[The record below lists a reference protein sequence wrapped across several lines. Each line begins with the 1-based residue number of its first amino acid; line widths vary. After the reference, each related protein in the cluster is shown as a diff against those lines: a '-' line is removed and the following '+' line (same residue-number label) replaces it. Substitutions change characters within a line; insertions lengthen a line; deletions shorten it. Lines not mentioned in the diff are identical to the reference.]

1 MASVTDSRR
10 PPDALAVAAMV
21 VLSALW
27 GLQQVAIKLAVPGV
41 SLVTQSALR
50 SGIAAV
56 LVLVWSAWRRIP
68 LWERDGTLVP
78 GLIAGALFG
87 GEFALIYAGLAVTTA
102 SRMVVFIYLAPVL
115 TALGLSR
122 FVPGERLTGAQ
133 WAGVILA
140 FGGIVVAFADGLVG
154 GHATLAGDLCG
165 VIAAFGWAATTVLI
179 RATKLTRASAP
190 KVLFYQLAVSA
201 PLLALVAVAI
211 AEPGVV
217 ALTPQTLASLA
228 FQSAVVAFASYL
240 VWFWLLT
247 IYLGGRLTVF
257 SVLTPLFG
265 VAFGHLILGERVT
278 PQFAAAA
285 LLVGAGI
292 ALVNAGRARAAQT

>member
-1 MASVTDSRR
+1 MSDSRR
-10 PPDALAVAAMV
+10 PLDAIAVTAMF

-41 SLVTQSALR
+41 SLLTQGALR

-56 LVLVWSAWRRIP
+56 LVLLWSAWRRVP
-68 LWERDGTLVP
+68 LWQSDGTLVP

-87 GEFALIYAGLAVTTA
+87 GEFALIYAGLALTTA

-122 FVPGERLTGAQ
+122 FVPGEHLSGAQ
-133 WAGVILA
+133 WTGVFLS
-140 FGGIVVAFADGLVG
+140 FGGIVVAFAEGFASG
-154 GHATLAGDLCG
+154 RATLSGDLCG

-179 RATKLTRASAP
+179 RATKLTRAAAP

-201 PLLALVAVAI
+201 PLLGLVAAAM

-217 ALTPQTLASLA
+217 ALTPLTLGSLA
-228 FQSAVVAFASYL
+228 FQSVVIAFASYL
-240 VWFWLLT
+240 TWFWLLT
-247 IYLGGRLTVF
+247 VYLGGRLAVF
-257 SVLTPLFG
+257 SFLTPLFG
-265 VAFGHLILGERVT
+265 VAFGHLMLGERVT
-278 PQFAAAA
+278 PQFATAA

-292 ALVNAGRARAAQT
+292 ALVNAGRAREAQT